1 MGLQHPPLGGGGG
14 GVEGGVSC
22 AAKDSATSRCLSM
35 DLPPRE
41 PAGFGLMPAWRSL
54 ESVMGLLCRDHL
66 GEAFLD
72 RAKM

>member
-1 MGLQHPPLGGGGG
+1 M
-14 GVEGGVSC
+14 EGGVSC

-41 PAGFGLMPAWRSL
+41 PAGFGLRPAWHSL
-54 ESVMGLLCRDHL
+54 EIVMGLLCRDRL
-66 GEAFLD
+66 GEAFLG